1 MHTQTYTYAPL
12 SVSLCSHKRTRI
24 LTRTHTKMVEVHWE
38 QLPRTSA
45 SAILSH
51 IITFCCQID
60 ESPTE
65 ALQRICYARDFTTI
79 PFRFHEIECELTLGD
94 HGKTMTLSYLN
105 LAAAYI
111 RSVSCFSV
119 QGFAIAPPILND
131 GQIST
136 TPTESTRK
144 DDRDT
149 QLSRL
154 RYGKEGIRKAFNSS
168 LFQLLDPKSDEF
180 LEVAKQVRERS
191 KERDN
196 ERGKLC
202 KRISLH
208 GPESWGFSQVRACI
222 PEASEHLHKRLRTAS
237 FSQTSNGTRSI
248 CSSTSPGNEMYTC
261 MKKTPEPPA
270 RT

>member
-12 SVSLCSHKRTRI
+12 SVTLCSHKRTRI
-24 LTRTHTKMVEVHWE
+24 LTCTHPKMVEVHWE

-60 ESPTE
+60 ESPTQ
-65 ALQRICYARDFTTI
+65 ALQRICLARDFTTI
-79 PFRFHEIECELTLGD
+79 SFRFNEIECELTLGD
-94 HGKTMTLSYLN
+94 NGKTMTLSNLN
-105 LAAAYI
+105 RAAAYI
-111 RSVSCFSV
+111 RSVSCFAV
-119 QGFAIAPPILND
+119 QGNPIEPPILNH

-136 TPTESTRK
+136 TPTERTRK

-154 RYGKEGIRKAFNSS
+154 HYGEEGIHKAFNSS

-180 LEVAKQVRERS
+180 LEVAKQVRKRS

-202 KRISLH
+202 KRISLN
-208 GPESWGFSQVRACI
+208 GPESWGFFQVRACI
-222 PEASEHLHKRLRTAS
+222 PEASEHLHKRPRTAS

-248 CSSTSPGNEMYTC
+248 CSSTSPGNECT
-261 MKKTPEPPA
+261 
-270 RT
+270 RV